1 MNTDIKNMLRHRFDK
16 AEVLERRI
24 SYLRTCQERL
34 NNWIELE
41 SAIDIIITSSRCEIS
56 LSSKPSALDRL
67 PLEETLKTL
76 RDAVTKKLNFVQGV
90 YDEL

>member
-1 MNTDIKNMLRHRFDK
+1 MNTDIKNMLRHRFDQ
-16 AEVLERRI
+16 AEALERRI
-24 SYLRTCQERL
+24 LYLRTCQERL
-34 NNWIELE
+34 DNWIELE
-41 SAIDIIITSSRCEIS
+41 SGIDIIITSSRCEIS
-56 LSSKPSALDRL
+56 LSSKSSAFDRL